1 MLFVAFRMRLRART
15 QLWETNGS
23 SDTRSRVL
31 GRPNFV
37 EKISEKLFS
46 AFEGWEEMI
55 ILL

>member
-1 MLFVAFRMRLRART
+1 MLLVAFRMRLRART
-15 QLWETNGS
+15 QLWVISGS

-46 AFEGWEEMI
+46 AFQR
-55 ILL
+55 